1 MHLNLASAVLCSNS
15 TATCPG
21 DICQTIY
28 DITEPCCPGCGSRTF
43 EALTQWIEGDHPYVR
58 PPKGSTRRETWK
70 QAAKPR
76 TLNEI
81 FKAEFKANRKIVP
94 LEEVVAE
101 RSTNDG
107 PRNVAR
113 ATT

>member
-15 TATCPG
+15 TATCPE

-28 DITEPCCPGCGSRTF
+28 DIREPCCPGCGSHSF
-43 EALTQWIEGDHPYVR
+43 EALTQWIEVDHPYVR
-58 PPKGSTRRETWK
+58 PPKGSSRRETWK
-70 QAAKPR
+70 QANPR

-81 FKAEFKANRKIVP
+81 FKAEFRANKKIVP
-94 LEEVVAE
+94 LKEVVEE

-107 PRNVAR
+107 PRNVAEP
-113 ATT
+113 TS